1 MYNNFSQFPT
11 FNGYSSYDRIAQ
23 SQPMPYANMYGQH
36 QSPNSQTYQQNTNI
50 TFVNGIEGAKA
61 YQLSPNSSVVL
72 MDSENSKFY
81 VKSTDS
87 LGVPKLTSY
96 KFVEDNLSENKSQED
111 QIPVNS
117 TVISNEDLNNIL
129 AKIGELEE
137 FRNSI
142 ESKLAELL

>member
-1 MYNNFSQFPT
+1 
-11 FNGYSSYDRIAQ
+11 
-23 SQPMPYANMYGQH
+23 
-36 QSPNSQTYQQNTNI
+36 
-50 TFVNGIEGAKA
+50 
-61 YQLSPNSSVVL
+61 
-72 MDSENSKFY
+72 MDSENSNFY

-87 LGVPKLTSY
+87 LGVTKLTSY

-117 TVISNEDLNNIL
+117 TMISNEDLNNIL

-137 FRNSI
+137 FRSTI